1 MPTHSH
7 RPPML
12 ALTAAVLLC
21 PLGGCSTRPARVP
34 APRIDPAAIAAAVFE
49 KADADRDGRLRGA
62 EQQTV
67 PSIAMAAGTLDA
79 DGNGGVTREELA
91 SWLEAVRDSRVA
103 VTSLEVI
110 VTQRGRPLAAAT
122 VRLVPEPFM
131 GAEVKAAEGVT
142 DAGGVAAV
150 TIPDA
155 KYPGVNC
162 GLYRVE
168 ITGAGN
174 DGKPLPEGENKAT
187 RLGVAVGA
195 GIPETGSVEFRLD

>member
-1 MPTHSH
+1 MPANSF
-7 RPPML
+7 RPLIL
-12 ALTAAVLLC
+12 ALAFLAC
-21 PLGGCSTRPARVP
+21 PLAGCSTRAARVP
-34 APRIDPAAIAAAVFE
+34 APRINPAKILDAVFE
-49 KADADRDGRLRGA
+49 KADADRDGRLPA
-62 EQQTV
+62 SEQQTV
-67 PSIAMAAGTLDA
+67 PSIAMAAGTLDT
-79 DGNGGVTREELA
+79 DGDGAVTREELVA
-91 SWLEAVRDSRVA
+91 WLEAVRDSRVA
-103 VTSLEVI
+103 VTSLEVM

-131 GAEVKAAEGVT
+131 GAEVKAAEGLT

-174 DGKPLPEGENKAT
+174 DGKPLPEGENTAT

>member
-1 MPTHSH
+1 MPANGF
-7 RPPML
+7 RPLIL
-12 ALTAAVLLC
+12 ALVFLTCLLV
-21 PLGGCSTRPARVP
+21 GCSTRPARVP
-34 APRIDPAAIAAAVFE
+34 APRINPAKIVDAVFE
-49 KADADRDGRLRGA
+49 KADADRDSRLRA
-62 EQQTV
+62 SEQQTV
-67 PSIAMAAGTLDA
+67 PSIAMAADRLDTA
-79 DGNGGVTREELA
+79 GDGNVTREELVA
-91 SWLEAVRDSRVA
+91 WLEAVRDSRVA
-103 VTSLEVI
+103 VTSLEVM

-131 GAEVKAAEGVT
+131 GAEVKAAEGLT
-142 DAGGVAAV
+142 DASGVAAV